1 MIRVVVLDLDQTGP
15 DRLIHARFKLEP
27 GNDLGMAHA

>member
-1 MIRVVVLDLDQTGP
+1 MIRAAVLDLDQPGVG
-15 DRLIHARFKLEP
+15 RLIHPRFKLEP